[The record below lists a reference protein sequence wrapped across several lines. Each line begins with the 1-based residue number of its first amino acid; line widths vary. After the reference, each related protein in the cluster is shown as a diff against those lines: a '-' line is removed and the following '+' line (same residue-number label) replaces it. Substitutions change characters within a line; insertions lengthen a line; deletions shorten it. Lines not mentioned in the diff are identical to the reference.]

1 MDAQVAE
8 FQSPLPAYEVLAPRR
23 QTCPLVLASPH
34 SGADY
39 PAYFRAQA
47 RLDPLALR
55 KSEDSFVDEI
65 FAAAPDIGVPL
76 LRAHFPRAFVD
87 PNREPYE
94 LDPAMFEGALPAY
107 ANTASPRVAAGLGT
121 IARVVA
127 NGEPIYRGK
136 LPVSEALNRIERYYR
151 PYHAALTGLI
161 DTTRMRFG
169 DCILVDCHSMPSTGA
184 PMAGGSIERDP
195 GRNRTD
201 IVLGDCYGLSCAESV
216 IACAE
221 RELKRCGYVVARNVP
236 YAGGFTTR
244 YYGQPHRGVH
254 TLQIEINRAL
264 YMDEQMI
271 ERTEGLARLAGNMAR
286 VIRALGALD
295 PRRLSRS

>member
-8 FQSPLPAYEVLAPRR
+8 LQATLPAFEVLAPNR

-39 PAYFRAQA
+39 PANFQAQA
-47 RLDPLALR
+47 RLDPLTLR

-65 FAAAPDIGVPL
+65 FASAPGLGVPL
-76 LRAHFPRAFVD
+76 LRANFPRAFVD

-94 LDPAMFEGALPAY
+94 LDPGMFDEPLPAY

-127 NGEPIYRGK
+127 NGEPIYGGK

-151 PYHAALTGLI
+151 PYHAALTALV
-161 DTTRMRFG
+161 DETLDRFG
-169 DCILVDCHSMPSTGA
+169 VCVLVDCHSMPSTGG
-184 PMAGGSIERDP
+184 PMERDH

-201 IVLGDCYGLSCAESV
+201 IVLGDCHGVSCAETV
-216 IACAE
+216 IGTAE
-221 RELKRCGYVVARNVP
+221 RVLSACGYVVTRNVP

-254 TLQIEINRAL
+254 TLQIEINRGL
-264 YMDEQMI
+264 YMDERRI
-271 ERTEGLARLAGNMAR
+271 ERTEGLERLAADMDLF
-286 VIRALGALD
+286 VRALGRVD
-295 PRRLSRS
+295 PPRLSRP